1 MEKFIQISAKAL
13 ARLRSGLNY
22 FLEEKVQNNFSSMII
37 FIVSF
42 FVIFLLSLC
51 LIFGPPN
58 LTQII
63 IIITVLAVVMLV
75 ILVGLAI
82 YYESNRHLTKGHHN
96 FKIEP
101 INKNRIRF
109 DLIQLDKASQ
119 KEFIRLMR
127 GKRVNQRINFTMGNK
142 SGDSANH
149 KILFVLFDELLVGGI
164 QDLTG
169 ERKQYFFDLLMESFL
184 MNNAPLKASTLKTS
198 FSAWKGDQEK
208 INSRNQRKLIKQVLR
223 KD

>member
-13 ARLRSGLNY
+13 AQLRSGFNY
-22 FLEEKVQNNFSSMII
+22 FLEEKVQANSTNSILFLL
-37 FIVSF
+37 SF
-42 FVIFLLSLC
+42 FVLFLLSFS
-51 LIFGPPN
+51 LILGFPN
-58 LTQII
+58 IAQILII
-63 IIITVLAVVMLV
+63 IAFLAVVMLV
-75 ILVGLAI
+75 VLIGLAI

-119 KEFIRLMR
+119 KEFIRLMK

-164 QDLTG
+164 QDLAG

-184 MNNAPLKASTLKTS
+184 MNNTPLKASTLKTS